1 MAVLET
7 RNHNPIK
14 LGSEFLHP
22 QSQIEKPPVDQI
34 RLNPTYGEIM
44 RRWYMQF
51 FRGRPFSGSNRRWW
65 AGVAEASLA
74 GVLML
79 AGVITLCVVLTL
91 TALNWIPE
99 AENNITSLVVFQ
111 LLLSVALIFIGGL
124 WISRLLWHVGVSA
137 ERRGAIATRKSEV
150 ELLNELRRQRQ
161 DLPTVARDQFP
172 PKVGKILPFR
182 LIPSPRNI
190 WGLVTM
196 GIFSVIL
203 VAIGTVLSIIV
214 ADSFGVMTNDWFQK
228 LQWNMT
234 DNPFDDLSNRPW
246 LAAGWLLPIVLA
258 ALWSIYQFFRQ
269 LLKLTGIGATS
280 LEISDYPLT
289 PGNSYQIFL
298 SQAGRVRLKL
308 LDVDLICQE
317 EATFNQGTDIRTEVT
332 NVFSQ
337 RLFRRRGIGLKPAK
351 PFETEFELTIP
362 SGSMHSFKSL
372 NNRILWKIVVTG
384 QAKNWP
390 RLERNFTLSI
400 HPPAQLETK
409 PKVH

>member
-1 MAVLET
+1 
-7 RNHNPIK
+7 
-14 LGSEFLHP
+14 
-22 QSQIEKPPVDQI
+22 
-34 RLNPTYGEIM
+34 M

-74 GVLML
+74 AVLML

-91 TALNWIPE
+91 TALNWVPN
-99 AENNITSLVVFQ
+99 AEDNLSSLVVFQ
-111 LLLSVALIFIGGL
+111 LILSLALVCIGGF

-137 ERRGAIATRKSEV
+137 ERRGAIATRKSEI

-172 PKVGKILPFR
+172 PMVGKNLPFR

-190 WGLVTM
+190 WGLVTL
-196 GIFSVIL
+196 GVFSVIL

-214 ADSFGVMTNDWFQK
+214 ASKFGFNTNDWSEQLQAK
-228 LQWNMT
+228 LTGNQLDKLT
-234 DNPFDDLSNRPW
+234 NRPW
-246 LAAGWLLPIVLA
+246 LAAGWLLPIGLA
-258 ALWSIYQFFRQ
+258 AIWSIYQFFRQ
-269 LLKLTGIGATS
+269 LLKLTGIGSTS
-280 LEISDYPLT
+280 LEINQYPLT
-289 PGNSYQIFL
+289 PGYSYRMFL
-298 SQAGRVRLKL
+298 TQAGRVRLKL

-337 RLFRRRGIGLKPAK
+337 RIFRRRGIGLKPTH
-351 PFETEFELTIP
+351 PFETEFDLTIP

-390 RLERNFTLSI
+390 RLERNFTLSV

>member
-1 MAVLET
+1 
-7 RNHNPIK
+7 
-14 LGSEFLHP
+14 
-22 QSQIEKPPVDQI
+22 
-34 RLNPTYGEIM
+34 
-44 RRWYMQF
+44 MQF
-51 FRGRPFSGSNRRWW
+51 FGGRPFSGSNRRWW

-74 GVLML
+74 AVLML
-79 AGVITLCVVLTL
+79 AGVITLCVVLTV
-91 TALNWIPE
+91 TALNWTPNSQ
-99 AENNITSLVVFQ
+99 NNITPLLAFQ
-111 LLLSVALIFIGGL
+111 LLLSVALIFIGGF

-137 ERRGAIATRKSEV
+137 ERRGAIATRTSEI

-172 PKVGKILPFR
+172 PKVGKKLPFR
-182 LIPSPRNI
+182 LTPSPRNL

-214 ADSFGVMTNDWFQK
+214 SDSFGFMTNDWFQK
-228 LQWNMT
+228 FQSKII
-234 DNPFDDLSNRPW
+234 DNPFDKLSNRPW
-246 LAAGWLLPIVLA
+246 LAAGWLLPIGLA
-258 ALWSIYQFFRQ
+258 AMWSIYQFFRQ
-269 LLKLTGIGATS
+269 LLKLTGIGSTS
-280 LEISDYPLT
+280 LEISNYPLT
-289 PGNSYQIFL
+289 PGNSYQVFL

-317 EATFNQGTDIRTEVT
+317 EATFNQGTDIRTEVI
-332 NVFSQ
+332 NVFTQ
-337 RLFRRRGIGLKPAK
+337 RLFRQRGISLKPAK
-351 PFETEFELTIP
+351 PFETEFEFTIP

>member
-1 MAVLET
+1 
-7 RNHNPIK
+7 
-14 LGSEFLHP
+14 
-22 QSQIEKPPVDQI
+22 
-34 RLNPTYGEIM
+34 M

-74 GVLML
+74 GILML
-79 AGVITLCVVLTL
+79 AGVVSLCVVLTV
-91 TALNWIPE
+91 TVLNWE
-99 AENNITSLVVFQ
+99 SDAANNISTLVIFQ
-111 LLLSVALIFIGGL
+111 LLLSVALIIIGGL

-137 ERRGAIATRKSEV
+137 ERRGAIATRKNEI

-172 PKVGKILPFR
+172 PKVGKNLPVR

-190 WGLVTM
+190 WGLVTT

-234 DNPFDDLSNRPW
+234 DNPLEDLSNRPW
-246 LAAGWLLPIVLA
+246 LAAGWLFPITLA
-258 ALWSIYQFFRQ
+258 AMWSIYQFFRQ
-269 LLKLTGIGATS
+269 LLKLTGIGSTS
-280 LEISDYPLT
+280 LEISNYPLT

-317 EATFNQGTDIRTEVT
+317 EATFNQGTDIRTEIT

-337 RLFRRRGIGLKPAK
+337 RLFRRRGIGLKPSK
-351 PFETEFELTIP
+351 PFETEFDLTIP

-390 RLERNFTLSI
+390 SLERNFTLSI

-409 PKVH
+409 PKIH